1 MTVVK
6 KCNQL
11 IQKLILLV
19 DTKELLE
26 FIDTMDVRDAS
37 KVTESDT
44 QEESVHDVTR
54 QDDVRSKV

>member
-11 IQKLILLV
+11 IQKPDSLV
-19 DTKELLE
+19 DTIELLE

-44 QEESVHDVTR
+44 QEESVHDC
-54 QDDVRSKV
+54 D